1 MVRTNLLKL
10 CLAALCTFLFL
21 LPVSVQA
28 KDRPFYDSKS
38 NIVGVSGAYDQLV
51 EYGYGEKMFENPVKL
66 KTSLSAP
73 VNKKGYSDFQVNSVL
88 ESLNGENA
96 GNRVL
101 RYLFADGDQLSE
113 DMVQQRALKNIQRG
127 DIEFANANYK
137 DAKDVLRD
145 DCLPILTHNY
155 IYLEYRTD
163 KYIAYMVFHVCIDKD
178 VRDQVYATWGNIRGL
193 DRISVPVEFV
203 AMDVVKFDPKKV
215 DYSAISR
222 SLAKNAEAFAIRGQ
236 ILQRNPAKIDANSQ
250 NGVHKGDMVSIYSQR
265 MDNSGKLYSKRISR
279 GRICGVN
286 SKTSQLYFIAGS
298 RGNRKNGDIAVVTRD
313 KKMAVTIDGM
323 WQPHCYAAQ
332 VGYDIQIGYSR
343 AGFVSHFLSDLA
355 FAMTD
360 KPGED
365 FNFEG
370 LEPTYKS
377 PVFLNIGIGY
387 GLSKVFGGF
396 LEVMPYFM
404 AQYEIGMMFD
414 KDSFKYDENDA
425 YNNNKS
431 TDIVGSSI
439 RVPVGLRLDINIA
452 YPFQLTLTGGYAF
465 NFSLGDDETDLTMS
479 YSSIQAACDYL
490 GAKRDGLFF
499 GAGFK
504 IHF

>member
-1 MVRTNLLKL
+1 
-10 CLAALCTFLFL
+10 
-21 LPVSVQA
+21 VSVQA

-38 NIVGVSGAYDQLV
+38 NIVGVSGAYDKLV

-66 KTSLSAP
+66 KTVLSAP
-73 VNKKGYSDFQVNSVL
+73 VNKKGYSDSQINSVL
-88 ESLNGENA
+88 KSLNEENA
-96 GNRVL
+96 GNMVL
-101 RYLFADGDQLSE
+101 RYLFADGNQLSE
-113 DMVQQRALKNIQRG
+113 KMVQQRALKNIQRG

-137 DAKDVLRD
+137 DANDVLRD

-163 KYIAYMVFHVCIDKD
+163 DRIAYMVFHVCIDKD
-178 VRDQVYATWGNIRGL
+178 VLEQVYATWNNIRGL
-193 DRISVPVEFV
+193 DRIKVPVEFV
-203 AMDVVKFDPKKV
+203 ATDVVKYNITKDPG
-215 DYSAISR
+215 YTTINR

-250 NGVHKGDMVSIYSQR
+250 NGVKKGNLVSIYSQR
-265 MDNSGKLYSKRISR
+265 MDKSGKLYSKRISR

-286 SKTSQLYFIAGS
+286 SKTSQLYFIAGN

-313 KKMAVTIDGM
+313 KQMAVTIEGM

-332 VGYDIQIGYSR
+332 VGYDGQFGYSR

-360 KPGED
+360 KPGEN

-377 PVFLNIGIGY
+377 PVFFNIGIGY

-396 LEVMPYFM
+396 IEVMPYFM
-404 AQYEIGMMFD
+404 AQYDIAIMFD
-414 KDSFKYDENDA
+414 KDFFKYDENDPD
-425 YNNNKS
+425 NNQS
-431 TDIVGSSI
+431 TDIMGCSI
-439 RVPVGLRLDINIA
+439 RIPVGLRLDINIA

-465 NFSLGDDETDLTMS
+465 NISLGDDETDLTMS